1 MAIIKIR
8 LLQNSMAKN
17 YLETGERLFL
27 NNTLL
32 ILENQKSEEIALDE
46 KEIIKLEKIL
56 EKYKKYV

>member
-27 NNTLL
+27 NNTLS
-32 ILENQKSEEIALDE
+32 ILENQKTEEITLDE
-46 KEIIKLEKIL
+46 KQIIKLEKIL